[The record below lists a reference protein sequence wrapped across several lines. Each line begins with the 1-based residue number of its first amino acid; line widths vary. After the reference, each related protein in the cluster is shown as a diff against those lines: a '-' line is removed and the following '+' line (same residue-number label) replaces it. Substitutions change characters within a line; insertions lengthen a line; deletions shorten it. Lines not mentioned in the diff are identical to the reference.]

1 MKFLIVWSLVFSLTH
16 GIEKEIVLHLWL
28 KQMCPI
34 EAERERLVNSSA
46 VECSDFCLAAGSVC
60 PGVCSAGE
68 R

>member
-1 MKFLIVWSLVFSLTH
+1 MFSLTH

-28 KQMCPI
+28 KQICPI
-34 EAERERLVNSSA
+34 EAEREILVNLPA
-46 VECSDFCLAAGSVC
+46 AECSELYLATISVC